1 MEVEP
6 GMKVVLV
13 MLTKRPE
20 LNGTTATLQRYLDR
34 RQMWAVRLDGGGVFA
49 VKNANMRTSP
59 ALAQLPAFAELV
71 EVRRDENGRYLV
83 AARDIAKGTFAKT
96 EKVHVVLS
104 ADELQRVSAGFEA
117 FKEESVPRLLGV
129 ARVIFEHSHDLP
141 HYASRNA
148 LFVGAFLTQRVGE
161 RPLVR
166 ELMDY
171 DHLSPGYLK
180 ATLERLVLFDVLYFE
195 YWRVQLEGRFSADEV
210 WRAMSFLYSH
220 AFLRDDGVLR
230 LGLFCDAQCGE
241 QRLAWYTEVARG
253 GRPGAL
259 AGRVG
264 NLQDVE
270 RGELAGDECVM
281 FTKEVRQGAAVTI
294 DFGPTYKTT
303 YESQLRQFKDGEMR
317 GVVDAVMD
325 KLDER
330 VRDALRMHYES

>member
-20 LNGTTATLQRYLDR
+20 LNGTTAVLHRYLHDR
-34 RQMWAVRLDGGGVFA
+34 ERWAVQLDGGDLLA
-49 VKNANMRTSP
+49 VKTENMRTN
-59 ALAQLPAFAELV
+59 AVLAQLPAFAELV
-71 EVRRDENGRYLV
+71 EVRRGENGRYLV

-104 ADELQRVSAGFEA
+104 AEELRGVTVGFEA
-117 FKEESVPRLLGV
+117 FKEEAVPRLLGV
-129 ARVIFEHSHDLP
+129 ARVIFEHSHELP

-148 LFVGAFLTQRVGE
+148 LFVGAFLTQGVGE

-220 AFLRDDGVLR
+220 AFLQGEGVLR
-230 LGLFCDAQCGE
+230 LGLVCDAQCA
-241 QRLAWYTEVARG
+241 QRRLAWYAEEARG
-253 GRPGAL
+253 GRPAQL
-259 AGRVG
+259 QGRVG
-264 NLQDVE
+264 NLQQVE
-270 RGELAGDECVM
+270 RGELAGDECVL
-281 FTKEVRQGAAVTI
+281 FSADVCKGAAVTI
-294 DFGPTYKTT
+294 DFGPNYQTT
-303 YESQLRQFKDGEMR
+303 YQSQLRQFKDKQMR
-317 GVVDAVMD
+317 ELLDAVMGQ
-325 KLDER
+325 LDGR
-330 VRDALRMHYES
+330 VLDALRMHYES